1 MTSALQQVTDAP
13 ASWNRT
19 SASGTTKN
27 SSSLALMSTDQLTP
41 EATALVL
48 QTAKDIR
55 ATLTSDDAE
64 AKAALAKCLHH
75 RILSVISY
83 TAAPES
89 DATHLRAFTAL
100 GGSTL
105 YVDASSKGGMT
116 SAKKGETLADTL
128 SCMECYGDL
137 AVLRHW
143 DDKAVEEAV
152 RRSRKGLIVGNG
164 DGEGDIT
171 DFLGDQLFGE
181 VAGDAGSALAV
192 AVADPEAGSEQ
203 QTCREFVR
211 MAIYRLMLE

>member
-1 MTSALQQVTDAP
+1 MTSALQQVTADP

-55 ATLTSDDAE
+55 TALTSDDAE

-83 TAAPES
+83 TAAPLS
-89 DATHLRAFTAL
+89 DAAHLRAFTAL

-105 YVDASSKGGMT
+105 YVDASSKGGKKGGMT

-143 DDKAVEEAV
+143 DTKAVEEAV
-152 RRSRKGLIVGNG
+152 RRSGKGLIVGNG

-171 DFLGDQLFGE
+171 DVLGDKLFGE
-181 VAGDAGSALAV
+181 VGGNAV
-192 AVADPEAGSEQ
+192 VVADPEAGSEQ
-203 QTCREFVR
+203 QTCREVVR
-211 MAIYRLMLE
+211 MAIYKLMLA